1 MSDLEKLNTCM
12 RALDKSEKALKR
24 GDLGA
29 TFDWLQATLGS
40 LIRLAEDTGH
50 IPKNRRPRR
59 LPAQSRKGARRHE
72 TRKRE

>member
-1 MSDLEKLNTCM
+1 MSNFEKLNTCV

-29 TFDWLQATLGS
+29 TFDWLQAAIAG

-50 IPKNRRPRR
+50 IPKNRRQRR
-59 LPAQSRKGARRHE
+59 LSPHRPLGRTGQPR
-72 TRKRE
+72 